1 MKKLKVI
8 SAAARELVAQRT
20 THGMPRSQAKR
31 ERTISSVGTERTYRQ
46 QIKAFH
52 IWRDAMGLPFD
63 GYVSH
68 GQIVEYLEQLAE
80 IRSQKGLDQA
90 RQALQV
96 VYDEMLP
103 RIESE
108 LSERR
113 RDKYIART
121 AMEEIMVHFSER
133 HSLSAMI
140 CLDGGLRA
148 SELLTLRR
156 RHELQPTAGRDWSA
170 NLFLGRADYQLYCV
184 EGKGGL
190 IRAIALN
197 RLLAEQLEG
206 YRFEAPRQ
214 IRDREINRWKAYDIP
229 GGQNFSSYFSK
240 KSFETLRTHHG
251 AHSLRHTW
259 AQNRF
264 KVLTQHVKH
273 AEAMRILSQECGH
286 FRPQVT
292 FGYLG

>member
-1 MKKLKVI
+1 MSKLKAI
-8 SAAARELVAQRT
+8 NAAARELVAQRT
-20 THGMPRSQAKR
+20 THGIPRSQAKR
-31 ERTISSVGTERTYRQ
+31 ARTISSVGTERTYRQ
-46 QIKAFH
+46 QVKTFH
-52 IWRDAMGLPFD
+52 VWRGAMGLPFD

-68 GQIVEYLEQLAE
+68 DQLIEYLEQLAE

-96 VYDEMLP
+96 VYDKILP

-108 LSERR
+108 LPERR
-113 RDKYIART
+113 RDKYIARP
-121 AMEEIMVHFSER
+121 AMEGILANFSER

-170 NLFLGRADYQLYCV
+170 NLFLGRADYQLFCV

-190 IRAIALN
+190 VRAVALN
-197 RLLAEQLEG
+197 RVLAEQLEQH
-206 YRFEAPRQ
+206 RFEALRQ

-229 GGQNFSSYFSK
+229 GGQNFSNYFSK
-240 KSFETLRTHHG
+240 KSFEALRTHYG

-264 KVLTQHVKH
+264 NVITQHVKH

-292 FGYLG
+292 FGYLW